1 VEVARCIGDVLL
13 VFLLIALLLLAFH
26 IEHENV
32 VLGLVTG

>member
-26 IEHENV
+26 IEHQDLI
-32 VLGLVTG
+32 LGAI